1 MGASAV
7 INVHGNFALNVG
19 KSVIF
24 NMPAV
29 GDEDTDPR
37 FTGKYLITTLRH
49 SFRNSNKT
57 SQTTLTLVKDSS
69 AAPFI
74 NVASADSGVPTTASD
89 AF

>member
-1 MGASAV
+1 MYRFKNRYQVYVDDLLRIDFTSV
-7 INVHGNFALNVG
+7 KQSN
-19 KSVIF
+19 KSY
-24 NMPAV
+24 N
-29 GDEDTDPR
+29 
-37 FTGKYLITTLRH
+37 